1 MEGKTEYAM
10 LMIVVVLLGAA
21 GVAIAQEGG
30 GLGRQIANFFTD
42 QENLETTV
50 PLASEPPAVPPT
62 PALEPPGPPSDADS
76 SAPPVAPPR
85 ANTPQATP
93 TPAQQSK
100 PPSPPSDAD
109 SAPRVAPPGANTP
122 QATPTPATE

>member
-10 LMIVVVLLGAA
+10 LLIVVVLLGAA
-21 GVAIAQEGG
+21 GIVTAQEGG

-50 PLASEPPAVPPT
+50 PPSLPRDNAPT
-62 PALEPPGPPSDADS
+62 PALE
-76 SAPPVAPPR
+76 
-85 ANTPQATP
+85 
-93 TPAQQSK
+93 

-109 SAPRVAPPGANTP
+109 SRAPRVAPPGANTP
-122 QATPTPATE
+122 QATPTPAQQSKPPGPPSDADSSAP